1 MNKVPLSY
9 SILQYIDRVATPCQ
23 LSQILTNNIDNG
35 DKEIILKIYVNYKKY
50 LINFVLGQYHYQ
62 KFSLAQDLALFLS
75 ILCSR
80 IDKEVIRTDQKNIH
94 KSKNAFHSMSIYKD
108 VKIVL

>member
-1 MNKVPLSY
+1 MPTKLTFKKEVNKAPLSY
-9 SILQYIDRVATPCQ
+9 SILQYIDRVATPRQ

-50 LINFVLGQYHYQ
+50 LINFVFGQYYYQ

-80 IDKEVIRTDQKNIH
+80 IDKEVIRTDQK
-94 KSKNAFHSMSIYKD
+94 KYPQK
-108 VKIVL
+108 